1 MEIRTN
7 ELYKLGYEILIKI
20 QINLKV
26 DDKLFY
32 FKIIKFEV
40 YLRRNRS
47 NMKMPNRKENLNY

>member
-26 DDKLFY
+26 DDKLF
-32 FKIIKFEV
+32 IKFEV